1 MIHLDSRL
9 GGKSFKQRLLKVSY
23 PKRMIHL
30 DSRLGGKSFKQR
42 LLKVSYPK
50 RMIHLDSRLGGKS
63 FKQRPS
69 YWSKKNKNRTFDLS

>member
-1 MIHLDSRL
+1 MMLNVIKYLT
-9 GGKSFKQRLLKVSY
+9 SY

-63 FKQRPS
+63 FKQRLL
-69 YWSKKNKNRTFDLS
+69 KVLLVQKE